1 MLVRTRLS
9 TLRLSGSSFASP
21 CTVGPQKGFSTQN
34 ESSGISVPRINVA
47 QGEKWQPRPA
57 GGVVDSELE
66 LLRQLETRVNWL
78 AAVMIHNANNV
89 RTKRDGLK
97 VGGHQASS
105 ASLVTI
111 LTALYLRFLQPQD
124 RVAVKPHA
132 GPIFHA
138 LQYLMGR
145 QNKENMKNFRALGG
159 VQPYPSRTKDL
170 PEVDL
175 STGSVGLGAAATTF
189 CALTEQFLRR
199 KGLPPKAWPG
209 TSVSPGVPGRMIAVV
224 GDAELDE
231 GNVFESLRE
240 SWKLDVRNNWYIIDY
255 NRQSLDKII
264 DEQSFRVIERM
275 FRMNGWDVITLK
287 YGKQLQAAFERPGGK
302 MLWQWIN
309 ECENARY
316 SALTFQGGA
325 AWREALIADAPKL
338 HGDVQEFY
346 RLVESYNDEDLSS
359 LMQNLG
365 GHCFETVL
373 EAFEYASQT
382 DKRTAF
388 IAYTIKGYG
397 LPMAG
402 HRDNHGLFMNQ
413 EQMDGL
419 RDKLGLAPGD
429 EWKPFKGLRDESAAR
444 AFVEA
449 APINSVPTRVH
460 TVEKIP
466 IPADLAPTVGGSSK
480 PVSTQLAFGAVLS
493 ELAKGDSLLSDRIL
507 TTAPDVTSTTNLTP
521 FVNRRGVFTTG
532 QSERDDFKRNKG
544 VRSMFNWGKSGE
556 GQHVELGIAENNLLT
571 MLTAAGLSAQLFGH
585 RLFPIGTLYDPFVA
599 RALDTLHYGCYMD
612 SRFLLIGTPSGI
624 SLAPEGG
631 AHQSIGTP
639 LMGATTPNL
648 TTFEPAF
655 ADEVKVVMQHCF
667 ERMQASQEEG
677 GGSFYLRLTT
687 RSIEQLD
694 RHLQTDVVT
703 REGVVQGGYWHV
715 TPTPA
720 TEQVV
725 VFAGAV
731 APEALAAQAQLG
743 NDTALL
749 QVTSYDRLANGW
761 AKHGDAS
768 YIASLLSCV
777 PRDAAL
783 VTVLDGHPLALSWL
797 GSVRGHQVKPLGVQ
811 EFGQTG
817 DIIDL
822 YKRYGIDTEAIVNA
836 CEPAKL
842 SKAKKDDSKLS
853 SPPSSLGAEPDQ
865 DVEQHS
871 LHGA

>member
-1 MLVRTRLS
+1 M
-9 TLRLSGSSFASP
+9 
-21 CTVGPQKGFSTQN
+21 
-34 ESSGISVPRINVA
+34 NVS

-66 LLRQLETRVNWL
+66 LLRELETKVNWL
-78 AAVMIHNANNV
+78 AALMIHNANNV
-89 RTKRDGLK
+89 RPKRDGLK

-111 LTALYLRFLQPQD
+111 LTALYLRVLQPQD

-145 QNKENMKNFRALGG
+145 QNKENMKRFRALGG
-159 VQPYPSRTKDL
+159 IQPYPSRTKDL

-209 TSVSPGVPGRMIAVV
+209 TGVSPGVPGRMIAVV

-255 NRQSLDKII
+255 NRQSLDKIM

-287 YGKQLQAAFERPGGK
+287 YGKKMQAAFERPGGK

-309 ECENARY
+309 ECDNARY
-316 SALTFQGGA
+316 SALTFKGGA
-325 AWREALIADAPKL
+325 AWREALLADAPKL
-338 HGDVQEFY
+338 NGDIHEFQ
-346 RLVESYNDEDLSS
+346 RLIESYDDDALSS

-373 EAFEYASQT
+373 EGFEYASQT
-382 DKRTAF
+382 DRRTAF

-402 HRDNHGLFMNQ
+402 HRDNHGLFMSQ
-413 EQMDGL
+413 EQIDGL
-419 RDKLGLAPGD
+419 QAKLGLAPGD
-429 EWKPFKGLRDESAAR
+429 EWKPFKGLRNETAAR
-444 AFVEA
+444 AFVDA

-460 TVEKIP
+460 TAEKIP
-466 IPADLAPTVGGSSK
+466 IPQDLAPSVGGTSK
-480 PVSTQLAFGAVLS
+480 AVSTQLAFGAVLS
-493 ELAKGDSLLSDRIL
+493 ELAKGETLLADRIL

-521 FVNRRGVFTTG
+521 FVNKRGVFTTG
-532 QSERDDFKRNKG
+532 QAERDDFKQTKG
-544 VRSMFNWGKSGE
+544 VRSMYNWGKSGE

-571 MLTAAGLSAQLFGH
+571 MLTAAGLSAPLFGH

-599 RALDTLHYGCYMD
+599 RALDSLHYGCYMD
-612 SRFLLIGTPSGI
+612 SRFMLIGTPSGI
-624 SLAPEGG
+624 SLSPEGG

-648 TTFEPAF
+648 TTFEPSF

-667 ERMQASQEEG
+667 ERMQVPSAEG

-687 RSIEQLD
+687 RTIEQPV
-694 RHLQTDVVT
+694 RDVMADLEL
-703 REGVVQGGYWHV
+703 REGIVQGAYWHV
-715 TPTPA
+715 APTSS
-720 TEQVV
+720 TEHVII
-725 VFAGAV
+725 FAGAV
-731 APEALAAQAQLG
+731 APEALSAQAQLG
-743 NDTALL
+743 DSVALL
-749 QVTSYDRLANGW
+749 QITSYDKLAHGW

-768 YIASLLSCV
+768 YVATLLSNV
-777 PRDAAL
+777 PREASL
-783 VTVLDGHPLALSWL
+783 VTVLDGHPISLSWL
-797 GSVRGHQVKPLGVQ
+797 GSVCGHRVKPLGVQ

-817 DIIDL
+817 DLIDL
-822 YKRYGIDTEAIVNA
+822 YHRYEIDTEAIVKA
-836 CEPAKL
+836 CGEVKL
-842 SKAKKDDSKLS
+842 PKKLNDIPDTSLPGVNGHRDAYPQS
-853 SPPSSLGAEPDQ
+853 STAS
-865 DVEQHS
+865 V
-871 LHGA
+871 